1 MEKAA
6 GMTWPSALRN
16 GELAL
21 AVGVM
26 GILLVMIFPL
36 PRPLLDVLL
45 ALNITVSVLIM
56 IVSLYILQPLDFSVF
71 PSILLVA
78 TLLRLS
84 LNVASTRLIL
94 LHGHEGSQAAGR
106 VIEAFGNF
114 VVGGNYV
121 VGVVVFL
128 ILVVINFIVITKG
141 SGRIAEVAARF
152 TLDAM
157 PGKQMS
163 IDADLNAGLIDD
175 RTARERRRLIEREAD
190 FYGAMDG
197 ASKFV
202 RGDAIAGIVITF
214 VNVLGGFLIGVG
226 QKGMSLIEGAKTYT
240 VLTIGDGLV
249 SQVPALIVSTAA
261 GLVVTRAA
269 SDSHLGEDLVKQVL
283 RNFRAVGVASG
294 ILFGLAILPGLP
306 TMPFLILATVSGVA
320 AYRVGASERRR
331 AREKERL
338 SPLPPP
344 GGTREE
350 VEGLLS
356 LDVLELEIGYG
367 LIPLVDA
374 EQNGTLLDR
383 IRMIRR
389 QVALEMGIV
398 IPLMHIRDNLHLRP
412 NEYSIQL
419 RGVPVAKGEL
429 MMGHCMALDAGPVR
443 TPIKGIPTHEPTF
456 GLPALWIARED
467 RERAQA
473 MGYTVVDP
481 ETVLTTHLSE
491 VIRSHLYEIVSR
503 QDVQRLL
510 DNVAKEHPKAVE
522 ELVPKLLSISEVH
535 RVLQHLLREQVS
547 VRDLVRILEILGD
560 WASHTKNPM
569 ELAEHVRRGLGR
581 AICRRHLDQDGVLHA
596 IILEPGLE
604 RSLISAVQADAVE
617 PYLALDPDTARRLI
631 EGVQK
636 ALEPHLQRP
645 HPPVLLCDATVRP
658 HLRLLLERYVPA
670 LAVLSHNEVERDVV
684 VQTLQMVRLSHEG
697 QDVQGH

>member
-1 MEKAA
+1 MERTA
-6 GMTWPSALRN
+6 GMAWPTALRN
-16 GELAL
+16 GELVL
-21 AVGVM
+21 AIGVM

-36 PRPLLDVLL
+36 PRPILDILL
-45 ALNITVSVLIM
+45 AFNITLSVLIM

-94 LHGHEGSQAAGR
+94 LQGHEGPQAAGK

-175 RTARERRRLIEREAD
+175 RMARERRRLIEREAD

-202 RGDAIAGIVITF
+202 RGDAIAGLVITF
-214 VNVLGGFLIGVG
+214 INVFGGFLIGVG
-226 QKGMSLIEGAKTYT
+226 QKGMPLMEAAKTYT

-269 SDSHLGEDLVKQVL
+269 SDSHLGEELLRQVL
-283 RNFRAVGVASG
+283 KNFRAVGVASG

-306 TMPFLILATVSGVA
+306 ATPFLILATVSGVA
-320 AYRVGASERRR
+320 AYRLGAAERRR
-331 AREKERL
+331 ARDKERL
-338 SPLPPP
+338 APPPPP

-356 LDVLELEIGYG
+356 MDVLELEIGYA

-374 EQNGTLLDR
+374 EQNGTLLER

-389 QVALEMGIV
+389 QMALEMGVV
-398 IPLMHIRDNLHLRP
+398 IPLMHIRDNLHLKP

-419 RGVPVAKGEL
+419 RGVPIARGEL

-443 TPIKGIPTHEPTF
+443 TPIKGIPTREPTF
-456 GLPALWIARED
+456 GLPALWISKEE

-491 VIRSHLYEIVSR
+491 VIRSHLHEILGR

-510 DNVAKEHPKAVE
+510 DNVTKEQPKAVE
-522 ELVPKLLSISEVH
+522 ELVPKQLTLSEVH
-535 RVLQHLLREQVS
+535 RVLQQLLREQVS
-547 VRDLVRILEILGD
+547 IRDLVRILEILGD
-560 WASHTKNPM
+560 WAPHTKNPVD
-569 ELAEHVRRGLGR
+569 LAERVRWGLGR
-581 AICRRHLDQDGVLHA
+581 AICRRHLEEDRVLPA

-604 RSLISAVQADAVE
+604 RTLISAVQANEAE
-617 PYLALDPDTARRLI
+617 PYLALDPDTARKLI
-631 EGVQK
+631 VEVQR

-645 HPPVLLCDATVRP
+645 HPPVLLCDPMLRP